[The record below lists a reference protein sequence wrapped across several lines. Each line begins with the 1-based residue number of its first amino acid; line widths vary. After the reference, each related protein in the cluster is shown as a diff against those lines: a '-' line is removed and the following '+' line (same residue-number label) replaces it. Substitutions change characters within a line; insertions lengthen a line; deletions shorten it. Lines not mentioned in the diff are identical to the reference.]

1 MLIPKGWTAESP
13 HFEQYPL
20 IRDSVFK
27 PAKHFF
33 TFLFSNSHKLL
44 LDGVDKTEFADIL
57 RIIYHHFKNMELRS
71 DELDSDFVSE
81 LVKWEMRTM
90 IETENEEYCVRVFWN
105 MLRGTCE
112 WNRTLPERQKRRQVL
127 LREEGGDDA
136 LDLRVVGTDY
146 MQERS
151 FNPNLDLML
160 HRLVTFHRSNF
171 HHYCQSLSLDSTITV
186 QIYDFYTLGAQYHSL
201 TLQQGSSHCI
211 LLIFVVNPLSLLF
224 Y

>member
-1 MLIPKGWTAESP
+1 
-13 HFEQYPL
+13 
-20 IRDSVFK
+20 
-27 PAKHFF
+27 
-33 TFLFSNSHKLL
+33 
-44 LDGVDKTEFADIL
+44 
-57 RIIYHHFKNMELRS
+57 MELRS

-146 MQERS
+146 RTKLQS
-151 FNPNLDLML
+151 KS
-160 HRLVTFHRSNF
+160 RLVLIWSKNASST
-171 HHYCQSLSLDSTITV
+171 CDLPSLQLSPLLSITI
-186 QIYDFYTLGAQYHSL
+186 A
-201 TLQQGSSHCI
+201 
-211 LLIFVVNPLSLLF
+211 
-224 Y
+224 